1 MAYYSDNELDYDD
14 GLVEEEVIER
24 AEGVPVPPVHNFG
37 ERGQSGHPQLGNQT
51 ILENGRGYRWVVRDE
66 IRNDNF
72 AHRPRQQPYWKWQ
85 GENAAGPHS
94 FYDYWFDQ
102 IKYVQLDEW
111 VKYTNIELL
120 NNRKLRPTN
129 RGELLKFLGM
139 RLASV
144 LERRRG
150 GVEGCFAARV
160 SSSSSSSSRSYTIFE
175 GGDYESRFEMSKTR
189 YKKLT
194 AALRFNEPQ
203 ANTVDKVL

>member
-1 MAYYSDNELDYDD
+1 LAYYSDNELDYDD

-24 AEGVPVPPVHNFG
+24 AEGVPVPPAHNFG

-102 IKYVQLDEW
+102 IKYAQLDEW
-111 VKYTNIELL
+111 VKYTNIELH
-120 NNRKLRPTN
+120 NTRQQRPTN
-129 RGELLKFLGM
+129 IYIYIYILY
-139 RLASV
+139 
-144 LERRRG
+144 ERRRG
-150 GVEGCFAARV
+150 GVEGCFSARV
-160 SSSSSSSSRSYTIFE
+160 FSSSSSASRTYTIFE
-175 GGDYESRFEMSKTR
+175 GGDYESRFEMSKSR
-189 YKKLT
+189 YKELT
-194 AALRFNEPQ
+194 AAFLFNEPQ
-203 ANTVDKVL
+203 ANTVDKVLLLRGCL